1 MERIKKILESM
12 EDIEF
17 EELKAE
23 VSELTE
29 DNFHTEALLTIANYY
44 SLDEFIP
51 FLTELKEFQES
62 PKYLGSGLTME
73 QANERYEVHKK
84 IFEILK
90 DKIGVEKA
98 GELRSC
104 L

>member
-1 MERIKKILESM
+1 MNIKKLLEDLK
-12 EDIEF
+12 DIEF

-44 SLDEFIP
+44 DMDKYIP
-51 FLTELKEFQES
+51 YFTELKEFQES
-62 PKYLGSGLTME
+62 PEYLGSGLTIE
-73 QANERYEVHKK
+73 QAQERLEKSHEM
-84 IFEILK
+84 FDELK
-90 DKIGVEKA
+90 DKIGIQKA
-98 GELRSC
+98 KELYGC